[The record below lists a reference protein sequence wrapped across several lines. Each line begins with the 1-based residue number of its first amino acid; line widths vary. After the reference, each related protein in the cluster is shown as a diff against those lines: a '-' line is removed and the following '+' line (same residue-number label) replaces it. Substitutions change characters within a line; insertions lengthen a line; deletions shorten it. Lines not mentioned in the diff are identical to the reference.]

1 MITMEKNMTNVT
13 KLNDVKNPE
22 PIELMDKIENAIID
36 PANLTPIEL
45 IGVLEMIKAKYTNLP
60 LLSELE

>member
-1 MITMEKNMTNVT
+1 MTNVT

-36 PANLTPIEL
+36 TANLTPIEL

>member
-36 PANLTPIEL
+36 TANLTPIEL

>member
-1 MITMEKNMTNVT
+1 MNNVT

-22 PIELMDKIENAIID
+22 PIELMDKIENAIND
-36 PANLTPIEL
+36 TANLTPIEV
-45 IGVLEMIKAKYTNLP
+45 IGALEMIKAKYTNLP

>member
-1 MITMEKNMTNVT
+1 MTNVT

-22 PIELMDKIENAIID
+22 PIELMDKIENAISD
-36 PANLTPIEL
+36 TANLTPIEV
-45 IGVLEMIKAKYTNLP
+45 IGALEMIKAKYTNLP